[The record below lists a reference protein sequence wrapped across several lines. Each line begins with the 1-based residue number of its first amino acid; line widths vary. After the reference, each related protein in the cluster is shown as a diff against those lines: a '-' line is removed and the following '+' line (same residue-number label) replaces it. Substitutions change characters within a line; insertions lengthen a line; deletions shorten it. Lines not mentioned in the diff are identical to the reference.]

1 MDINKNFVE
10 KELNPYYIEDYI
22 ERYDNNEIARF
33 NMLINKLF
41 CINTND
47 INKVITKHFWT
58 TIVLP
63 NGYPEIAPKVF
74 DFYNIIPKDKNN
86 RFHINQDNS
95 LCLTHPIKLYQF
107 YNKNTKLKEFVEKL
121 VIPFYYSFFYYKETQ
136 KMPYGEYSHG
146 LQGHIEAVK
155 EYFKLDENSDV
166 EKIYSILN
174 NNKYKLMEF
183 MPKCEVYNILKYTC
197 PIKILRLNL
206 NFQERY
212 NNKNSLYNII
222 SKNKKQYKL

>member
-1 MDINKNFVE
+1 MDIDKNFIK
-10 KELNPYYIEDYI
+10 KELRPYII
-22 ERYDNNEIARF
+22 TRYEEKYNQKEIVRF
-33 NMLINKLF
+33 NVTISKIF
-41 CINTND
+41 CINSNNIDKTLLQD
-47 INKVITKHFWT
+47 LCI
-58 TIVLP
+58 TIVLT

-95 LCLTHPIKLYQF
+95 LCMTHPIKLYQL

-155 EYFKLDENSDV
+155 EYFKLDEDSDI

-183 MPKCEVYNILKYTC
+183 MPKCEVYNILKD
-197 PIKILRLNL
+197 IKILRLNL

-222 SKNKKQYKL
+222 SKNKN